1 MKTLFFI
8 FILII
13 YLFLVVN
20 SIIWLKNTSNENI
33 NDIILKSIIYINFIV
48 VCILLI
54 YLSMFNK

>member
-13 YLFLVVN
+13 YLFLIVN
-20 SIIWLKNTSNENI
+20 SIIWLKNISNENI
-33 NDIILKSIIYINFIV
+33 NDIILKSIIYINFII

>member
-13 YLFLVVN
+13 YLFLIVN

-33 NDIILKSIIYINFIV
+33 NDIILKLIIYINFIV

-54 YLSMFNK
+54 YLSIFNK

>member
-1 MKTLFFI
+1 MKTFFFI

-33 NDIILKSIIYINFIV
+33 NDIILKSIIYINFII

>member
-13 YLFLVVN
+13 YLFLIVN

-33 NDIILKSIIYINFIV
+33 NDIILKSIIYINFII

>member
-33 NDIILKSIIYINFIV
+33 NDIILKSIIYINFII